1 MMKLPRIILIAVA
14 ALVALVPASAQVD
27 TVPQSGS
34 TPTASDQGSPQQTF
48 DHPEDRMQTPPPVT
62 GQNYP
67 TAFASAERANYLRY
81 GVAFT
86 SAYTDN
92 AEAGIS
98 THPISDISY
107 SVAPTIAIDEN
118 TSRMHLV
125 GTYAPGF
132 TFYQRLS
139 SLNESD
145 ENASL
150 NFSYRLSPHLTFSAH
165 DGFQKTSNVFN

>member
-62 GQNYP
+62 GQTYP
-67 TAFASAERANYLRY
+67 TAFTSEERANYLRY

-92 AEAGIS
+92 VLGGASA
-98 THPISDISY
+98 HPVSDISY
-107 SVAPTIAIDEN
+107 SVAPTVAIDEH
-118 TSRMHLV
+118 TARMQWV
-125 GTYAPGF
+125 ATYAP
-132 TFYQRLS
+132 
-139 SLNESD
+139 
-145 ENASL
+145 
-150 NFSYRLSPHLTFSAH
+150 
-165 DGFQKTSNVFN
+165 